1 MAGFQRG
8 LQAGAMVEGEQHVVD
23 RRTIGHDLVS
33 LARRGWRTAVF
44 SRNRH
49 SLNSPGGGEAVGGG
63 KAGLLQS
70 GTRASPG
77 NAL

>member
-1 MAGFQRG
+1 MAGFQCG
-8 LQAGAMVEGEQHVVD
+8 LQAGAMVEGEQHIVD

-63 KAGLLQS
+63 KAGLVRNQ
-70 GTRASPG
+70 RQPSPG